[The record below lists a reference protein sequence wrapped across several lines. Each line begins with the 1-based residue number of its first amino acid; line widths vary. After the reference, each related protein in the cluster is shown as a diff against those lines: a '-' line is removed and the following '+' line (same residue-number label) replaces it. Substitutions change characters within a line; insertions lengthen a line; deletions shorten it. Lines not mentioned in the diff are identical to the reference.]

1 MLKKSLNAII
11 WLGLTVL
18 VVVLVYKNTDW
29 FKPAADKAMDTIA
42 SAVSKAPAGPFAK
55 NTSEEVLNKGR
66 DAFAAGDMEGSV
78 AAYKEYLKSN
88 SNNADAHGELG
99 NVYYLTGRYQEAAQS
114 YYDSAKLLIE
124 QKQIDRVP
132 PLLPVVAQVNP
143 ALADEL
149 AEKLHQAPL
158 QMTQQPGVQG
168 TQQPPQSAM
177 RYH

>member
-11 WLGLTVL
+11 WLGLTAL

-42 SAVSKAPAGPFAK
+42 SAVNKAPAGPFGK
-55 NTSEEVLNKGR
+55 NVSEEMLNKGR
-66 DAFAAGDMEGSV
+66 DAFAVGDMESSV
-78 AAYKEYLKSN
+78 AAYKDYLKSN
-88 SNNADAHGELG
+88 SSNADAHGELG

-124 QKQIDRVP
+124 QKQTDRVP
-132 PLLPVVAQVNP
+132 ALLPVVAQVNP

-149 AEKLHQAPL
+149 AQKLPQPPQ
-158 QMTQQPGVQG
+158 QMAQPGMQG
-168 TQQPPQSAM
+168 AQQPPQSAM